1 MLKTNLIMLERTDAD
16 LVAQAQTGNQAAF
29 TELVHRHERRIYTLA
44 LNMLRNP
51 ADAEDVLQET
61 FISAL
66 HGLPHFRGD
75 ASFSTWLYRIAYN
88 ATLMKMRKPPAA
100 LSLDETIES
109 DEGTMPRELLD
120 WTHDPE
126 AEVLHRETHAAM
138 QAAVDTLSPA
148 LRSVFVLRDLDG
160 LSTEETA
167 AVLQLSIAVVK
178 TRLHRARLILR
189 NQLSEYFGTR
199 RTGERK

>member
-1 MLKTNLIMLERTDAD
+1 MNQELRDEE
-16 LVAQAQTGNQAAF
+16 LVRQAQTGDEGAF
-29 TELVHRHERRIYTLA
+29 TELVHRHENRVYTLA
-44 LNMLRNP
+44 LKMLRQP
-51 ADAEDVLQET
+51 VDAEDVLQET

-66 HGLPHFRGD
+66 RGLKTFRGD

-88 ATLMKMRKPPAA
+88 ATLMKLRRSSPVV
-100 LSLDETIES
+100 SLDATLEGDES
-109 DEGTMPRELLD
+109 EMPRDLSD

-126 AEVLHRETHAAM
+126 IVLLNQETQRAM
-138 QAAVDTLSPA
+138 QAAVETLSPA

-167 AVLQLSIAVVK
+167 TVLAVSTQVVK

-189 NQLSEYFGTR
+189 NELADYMSTR
-199 RTGERK
+199 RDRERK